1 MGVKVRERKPG
12 EWWIYI
18 DHKGQRKAVKVG
30 SEAAAKKA
38 AKKMEEGFATG
49 AVLPGPKRKVYF
61 RDQYDKWIGQHVGM
75 SCQVSTVET
84 YGDTWNNHI
93 KEHFGNLTL
102 DTIDREKIREFY
114 RVKKNEGYAR
124 ATIKNMRNVISG
136 VIELAIDDGIV
147 ESNPALRSGKYLKDA
162 RGKREAEFL
171 TQEECRLLLDA
182 AKKYP
187 VLYPFFLA
195 ALRTGLRQGELIG
208 LRWDDIDWNGKF
220 LTVKRTMYRRETKI
234 PKSGKVRK
242 VDVSDQLLSVLRD
255 HKKAAA
261 ATALKAGKSLPE
273 YVFTTRNQTAFEP
286 SWVRDVF
293 GKCLKASGLRAV
305 PFHALR
311 HSYAS
316 ALIGNGAPLAYVSQQ
331 MGHSSI
337 RITVDVYGHLI
348 PGANREEVNKLDDAG
363 YRSES
368 ATQAQPAAMAAAGQV
383 VNLPINKGHSD
394 RPRETL
400 QSCAT

>member
-1 MGVKVRERKPG
+1 MGVKVRERIEG
-12 EWWIYI
+12 SGVWWIFI
-18 DHKGQRKAVKVG
+18 NHKGQRKAVKVG
-30 SEAAAKKA
+30 SESAAKKA
-38 AKKMEEGFATG
+38 AKKMEEGFAVG
-49 AVLPGPKRKVYF
+49 AVLPGPKAKVLF
-61 RDQYDKWIGQHVGM
+61 RVQYEKWIGQHVGM

-84 YGDTWNNHI
+84 YGDTWSNHI
-93 KEHFGNLTL
+93 KDHFGNLTL
-102 DTIDREKIREFY
+102 DAIDREVIREFY
-114 RVKKNEGYAR
+114 RVKKEEGYAK

-136 VIELAIDDGIV
+136 VIELAIEDKIV
-147 ESNPALRSGKYLKDA
+147 ESNPALNSGKYLKDA

-171 TQEECRLLLDA
+171 TQEEGRLLLNA

-187 VLYPFFLA
+187 VLYPFFLT

-208 LRWDDIDWNGKF
+208 LRWDDIDWNGKY
-220 LTVKRTMYRRETKI
+220 LTVKRTIYRREAKT

-261 ATALKAGKSLPE
+261 AMALKAGKSLPE

-293 GKCLKASGLRAV
+293 GKCLRASGLRAV

-311 HSYAS
+311 HSFAS

-337 RITVDVYGHLI
+337 RITVDVYGHLV
-348 PGANREEVNKLDDAG
+348 PGANRDEVNKLDDAG
-363 YRSES
+363 YTPKS
-368 ATQAQPAAMAAAGQV
+368 ATPAQLAV
-383 VNLPINKGHSD
+383 VGIHNSSINHGNSD
-394 RPRETL
+394 SI
-400 QSCAT
+400 QSFAT